1 MAEGKSRRLTMW
13 KKLWPW
19 LAIAAVTT
27 AAALQLGRQGRAW
40 FCACG
45 RVWLWTSEAWSAN
58 TSQHLLDPYSFTHM
72 LHGFV
77 FCGLLAWGAVSSRVS
92 WPWRLWLAV
101 AAEAVWEI
109 FENTEFVVRRY
120 RENTMALGY
129 EGDTIF
135 NSLGDILACALGFLL
150 ARRLGWRR
158 AVVVFALT
166 EVVLLF
172 RIRDSLLLSV
182 LMLLHPVDALKA
194 WQAGH

>member
-1 MAEGKSRRLTMW
+1 ML

-19 LAIAAVTT
+19 LAILAVML

-45 RVWLWTSEAWSAN
+45 RILVWTGEAWSAN
-58 TSQHLLDPYSFTHM
+58 TSQHLFDPYSFTHL

-77 FCGLLAWGAVSSRVS
+77 FCGLLVWGAPRVA
-92 WPWRLWLAV
+92 WPWRLACAV
-101 AAEAVWEI
+101 AAEALWEL

-135 NSLGDILACALGFLL
+135 NSLGDILACALGFLI
-150 ARRLGWRR
+150 ARQLGWRR
-158 AVVVFALT
+158 ALVVFALI
-166 EVVLLF
+166 ELVLLIW
-172 RIRDSLLLSV
+172 IRDSLLLSV
-182 LMLLHPVDALKA
+182 LMLIYPPDALKS